1 MWEQEPWLFSYHSPC
16 TWQTAQHRTGTQK
29 PASESVCKTSS
40 YSMSL
45 TAFCHR
51 LTNYNYISFR
61 SYALPMGLTKSSC
74 QVSPWFVSQ
83 DFPGKVSLLSL
94 LQCPLTGS
102 PLPLYLCQAKGA
114 AWVVQFSRQQ
124 HSLGSAL
131 SRDQTLFFSLPL
143 CSTGYHAD
151 KNGISEYIQPRTTMN
166 VVQHKTANLFKTQ
179 GDVVAAAV
187 VFVIWLHNPQA
198 WTLWPK
204 VMSGCQKI
212 GHWKNTYM
220 HMYV

>member
-102 PLPLYLCQAKGA
+102 PLALYLCQAKGA

-131 SRDQTLFFSLPL
+131 SRDQTLSSPFH
-143 CSTGYHAD
+143 C
-151 KNGISEYIQPRTTMN
+151 
-166 VVQHKTANLFKTQ
+166 VVQATMQIKMEFLNIFSQGQLWMWSSTKLQTYLKHKGMLLLLLLF
-179 GDVVAAAV
+179 
-187 VFVIWLHNPQA
+187 L
-198 WTLWPK
+198 
-204 VMSGCQKI
+204 
-212 GHWKNTYM
+212 
-220 HMYV
+220 